1 MGFSDVFEKAELV
14 LKGSEAFLL
23 KSAPKRSTSVRQQ
36 QMPNILP
43 VFPLE
48 QTYFDDWSSSDFLFW
63 LGKRYQYRDLIQYT
77 GIGIHRLPVPVQVH
91 C

>member
-36 QMPNILP
+36 QMPNILL

-48 QTYFDDWSSSDFLFW
+48 QTYFDD
-63 LGKRYQYRDLIQYT
+63 
-77 GIGIHRLPVPVQVH
+77 
-91 C
+91 